1 MLSFRTLLQL
11 EEYDEELISHLKCD
25 PIEKVKKMSK
35 EEMKTLLGRI
45 DYLFV
50 PPVDADAKKLIKTP
64 CQFSLARE
72 SGEKG
77 YYDYNPVYSPH
88 SNRFLVNTY
97 QELLGTY
104 SKIVGNKA
112 SKKYAHP
119 HSCLDGFLVRKS
131 YEFGK

>member
-11 EEYDEELISHLKCD
+11 EEYDEGLISHLKWD

-35 EEMKTLLGRI
+35 EEMNTLLGRI
-45 DYLFV
+45 EYLFV
-50 PPVDADAKKLIKTP
+50 PPVDADAKKLINTP

-72 SGEKG
+72 RIDKG

-88 SNRFLVNTY
+88 SNKFLVNTY
-97 QELLGTY
+97 RQLLGTY
-104 SKIVGNKA
+104 SHIVGKA

-119 HSCLDGFLVRKS
+119 NSCLDGLLDRKS
-131 YEFGK
+131 YEFVK